1 MKTIVFIFAIITL
14 IGCQSNHQEKEVK
27 TDDVKTISHQP
38 KDEFDVKEE
47 ASKIVADN
55 PNGEY
60 LEVYANNK
68 IKIEGQKKDSLRE
81 GVWYS
86 YFENGNKWSETTY
99 KKGLKEGAT
108 LVNYPNGKPH
118 YKGQYKN
125 DKKSGHWIFYKEDGS
140 IDYEENY

>member
-14 IGCQSNHQEKEVK
+14 IGCQSNHQNKKVKPEVK
-27 TDDVKTISHQP
+27 TTTTPP
-38 KDEFDVKEE
+38 KNKFDVEE
-47 ASKIVADN
+47 KTSKIVADN

-60 LEVYANNK
+60 LELYANGK
-68 IKIEGQKKDSLRE
+68 IKIEGQKKDSLRD

-99 KKGLKEGAT
+99 KKGLKEGPT
-108 LVNYPNGKPH
+108 LVNYPNGKLF

-125 DKKSGHWIFYKEDGS
+125 DKKTGHWIFYKEDGS
-140 IDYEENY
+140 VDYEENY